1 MTEEEQTRMQEEKIT
16 YEIFQVYFKENPEL
30 DNKELYEKFPTVNQ
44 GTIRNWKSKT
54 RVVVPPKEP
63 ITPVK
68 PEEAQMKD
76 FVETLQN
83 TLRGRVPQY
92 LLDATKDM
100 DLKSAYIVLK
110 THSENLQDVK
120 GTDPNTPIIPLPLG
134 GQRSKREI
142 DKYLTISI
150 VPGNPKKNEINLEIP
165 GSVALDPEKN
175 KKLGDWQ

>member
-63 ITPVK
+63 ITLVK
-68 PEEAQMKD
+68 PEDAQMKN

-83 TLRGRVPQY
+83 TLRGRIPQY
-92 LLDATKDM
+92 LLDATKEM
-100 DLKSAYIVLK
+100 DLTSAYAVLK
-110 THSENLQDVK
+110 AHSENLQEPK

-134 GQRSKREI
+134 GQRRKQVI
-142 DKYLTISI
+142 DRYLTITTNPS
-150 VPGNPKKNEINLEIP
+150 NPKLNEITLDIP
-165 GSVALDPEKN
+165 ASVALNPEKN